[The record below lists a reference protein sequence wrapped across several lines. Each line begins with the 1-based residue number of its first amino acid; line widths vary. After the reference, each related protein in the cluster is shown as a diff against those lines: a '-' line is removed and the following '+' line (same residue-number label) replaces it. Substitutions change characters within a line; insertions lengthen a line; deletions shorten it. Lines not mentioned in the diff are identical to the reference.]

1 MSVTKL
7 NKAASL
13 SILGATGS
21 IGESTLAIVREVDNL
36 SVFALSANT
45 NVAALVAQ
53 CLEFEPRY
61 AVICDPSLAPEL
73 RTALKAQDSATQVLV
88 GEEGLERAATA
99 PEVDIVMAAIVGAAG
114 LDSTLAAAGAG
125 KKLLLANKEA
135 LVMTGDL
142 LISAARESGA
152 TLLPVD
158 SEHNAIFQCL
168 PTVEAGVS
176 AEQFTYVEKLVLT
189 ASGGPFLRTPLDAF
203 GEITPAQACAHP
215 VWSMGNKISVD
226 SATMMNKGL
235 EYIEACQLF
244 GLPPEQVEVVI
255 HPQSIV
261 HSFVHYSDGSV
272 LAQMASPDMRVPI
285 AHCLAWPQRVH
296 TQAPRLDLAS
306 QPALEFLVPDLARFP
321 CLRLGI
327 DAAQAGGTAPALL
340 NAANEEA
347 VAAFLAERLDYLGIA
362 EVNAQVMAQIPC
374 EAASSLAIIREADA
388 KARKLANSLIN
399 NRLV

>member
-1 MSVTKL
+1 MSLTRL
-7 NKAASL
+7 DTAASL

-21 IGESTLAIVREVDNL
+21 IGESTLAVVREVDNL

-45 NVAALVAQ
+45 NVKALLAQ

-61 AVICDPSLAPEL
+61 AVICDRSYAPEL
-73 RTALKAQDSATQVLV
+73 SEALAVQGSATEVLV
-88 GEEGLERAATA
+88 GAEGLAIAATA
-99 PEVDIVMAAIVGAAG
+99 PDVDIVMAAIVGAAG
-114 LDSTLAAAGAG
+114 LDSTLAAASAG

-135 LVMTGDL
+135 LVMTGEL
-142 LISAARESGA
+142 LLNAARESGA

-168 PTVEAGVS
+168 PTVNAGIS
-176 AEQFTYVEKLVLT
+176 DEQFRYVDKLVLT
-189 ASGGPFLRTPLDAF
+189 ASGGPFLRTPLDGFA
-203 GEITPAQACAHP
+203 EITPAQACAHP

-244 GLPPEQVEVVI
+244 GLPPEQLEVII

-285 AHCLAWPQRVH
+285 AHCLAWPQRIQ
-296 TQAPRLDLAS
+296 TQAPRLDLGS
-306 QPALEFLVPDLARFP
+306 QPALEFLAPDLKRFP
-321 CLRLGI
+321 CLSLGI
-327 DAAQAGGTAPALL
+327 EAAKAGGTAPALL
-340 NAANEEA
+340 NAANEES
-347 VAAFLAERLDYLGIA
+347 VSAFLDERLDYLGIA
-362 EVNAQVMAQIPC
+362 EINAQVMAQIPC
-374 EAASSLAIIREADA
+374 EPASSLAIIREADIQ
-388 KARKLANSLIN
+388 ARKLANLLIN
-399 NRLV
+399 NRII